1 MAARKGPSLPA
12 MTHEHRSKIKVS
24 QILNALEEHVMGK
37 RDMQQTQVTAAV
49 ALLRKVMPDLS
60 QTTMSGDAN
69 NPVLHR
75 VIITGVR
82 RAGDTLPNGNPVE
95 LKVIEDVPRLT
106 SKDH

>member
-1 MAARKGPSLPA
+1 MS
-12 MTHEHRSKIKVS
+12 
-24 QILNALEEHVMGK
+24 
-37 RDMQQTQVTAAV
+37 QTQVTAASI
-49 ALLRKVMPDLS
+49 LLRKVMPDLS

-95 LKVIEDVPRLT
+95 LKVIDELPRLTQDHGNGIT

>member
-1 MAARKGPSLPA
+1 
-12 MTHEHRSKIKVS
+12 
-24 QILNALEEHVMGK
+24 
-37 RDMQQTQVTAAV
+37 
-49 ALLRKVMPDLS
+49 
-60 QTTMSGDAN
+60 
-69 NPVLHR
+69 VLHR